1 LNVEGD
7 LRSTHLKHLVD
18 IRRRYTRTPG
28 DCFFGLWGVGDIHGS
43 PAVGFLRRGRARS
56 PEIPPAFPP
65 EVLSGPRVHIP
76 ARDYLLFR
84 GPLQD
89 AVEWEAADM
98 APGYPRRINS
108 PNLIWPYDHAWF
120 VATEID
126 LSWTGIAGISALV
139 GELIADEVLD
149 IEAVDLDIEVPY
161 WRK

>member
-1 LNVEGD
+1 
-7 LRSTHLKHLVD
+7 
-18 IRRRYTRTPG
+18 
-28 DCFFGLWGVGDIHGS
+28 
-43 PAVGFLRRGRARS
+43 
-56 PEIPPAFPP
+56 
-65 EVLSGPRVHIP
+65 
-76 ARDYLLFR
+76 
-84 GPLQD
+84 
-89 AVEWEAADM
+89 M

-149 IEAVDLDIEVPY
+149 VEAVDLDIEVPY